1 MNLGA
6 SDLPVQTVVLAL
18 VVLGAV
24 VVYRAMQRPRL
35 SFSGLSDGTLGV
47 RPRDVVLYAVSI
59 PLLVI
64 LWSQFLI
71 MILALAATNLDA
83 ANVILIAGSII
94 LATRLLAH
102 IWFEPA
108 HELGKAV
115 PLTLVT
121 LILLGTATRDDP
133 SFERFIDDLERVELS
148 PQFILIMLLVDY
160 AVTATWYFLGVRWGG
175 QRGGPVPGTSR
186 RRSGVV
192 DLTLPGNPA
201 A

>member
-1 MNLGA
+1 VNLGA
-6 SDLPVQTVVLAL
+6 SDLLVQTVVLAL
-18 VVLGAV
+18 VVFGAV

-35 SFSGLSDGTLGV
+35 SLSELSDGTLGV
-47 RPRDVVLYAVSI
+47 RPRDVALYAVSI
-59 PLLVI
+59 PFLVI

-71 MILALAATNLDA
+71 IVLALAATNLEA
-83 ANVILIAGSII
+83 ADVILIAGSII

-133 SFERFIDDLERVELS
+133 SFERFIDDMAGVELS

-160 AVTATWYFLGVRWGG
+160 AVTATWYFLGVRWGR
-175 QRGGPVPGTSR
+175 QRGWPVPGTSR

-192 DLTLPGNPA
+192 DLTAPGNPEA
-201 A
+201 